1 MVRVESEISGGWSM
15 KKEIM
20 KDAVA
25 LSIIFTLV
33 LLFVFEIAWG
43 QPPGLQGP
51 GCLDGKNICDPGEVE
66 DGMPGGF
73 PPGPPPEA
81 YRACWAAKPGSVSG
95 FTAPW
100 GETITGVCR
109 RGESGRLV
117 LIPEPPEDGELAGAP
132 LPPACCEE
140 EPEPVPGEWEDR
152 CPVPP
157 PCRGRGFGHMGF
169 MD

>member
-1 MVRVESEISGGWSM
+1 M

-43 QPPGLQGP
+43 QTPGLREPDCLAGVNGP
-51 GCLDGKNICDPGEVE
+51 CPGEAD
-66 DGMPGGF
+66 DGMPCHV
-73 PPGPPPEA
+73 PAGPPPEA
-81 YRACWAAKPGSVSG
+81 YRACEGAKPGSISG
-95 FTAPW
+95 FTALW
-100 GETITGVCR
+100 GETIIGVCR
-109 RGESGRLV
+109 RDESGRLL
-117 LIPEPPEDGELAGAP
+117 LIPDPPEDWELAGNT

-140 EPEPVPGEWEDR
+140 EPEPIPGEWGGM

-157 PCRGRGFGHMGF
+157 PWREQGFGRMGF